1 MEQDSG
7 WFLVEVRSGVGD
19 REGDVSRRA
28 DEYPDPLAGDGPL
41 PGVAGGKRGIE
52 HCLSCHLVGLC

>member
-1 MEQDSG
+1 MEQDIG

-19 REGDVSRRA
+19 REGDVSRIA

-41 PGVAGGKRGIE
+41 TAWGGWGKERD
-52 HCLSCHLVGLC
+52 